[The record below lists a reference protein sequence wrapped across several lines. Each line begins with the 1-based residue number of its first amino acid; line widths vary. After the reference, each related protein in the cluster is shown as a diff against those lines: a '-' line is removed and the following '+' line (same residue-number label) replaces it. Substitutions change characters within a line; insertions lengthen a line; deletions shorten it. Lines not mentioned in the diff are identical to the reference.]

1 MSDTPLRLRPIGE
14 HAQLV
19 RERLGTLAGAELV
32 DEPERAELIVMTPED
47 LAELIEDTEATAAYR
62 RTLGQETVP
71 HQVVCRLLAGENAVR
86 VWREHRGR
94 SLRQLAERAGIGIG
108 YLSQIENGER
118 KGTVET
124 LKKIAAA
131 LDVDLDDL
139 T

>member
-1 MSDTPLRLRPIGE
+1 MSDPLRLRPLGE
-14 HAQLV
+14 HAALV
-19 RERLGTLAGAELV
+19 RDRLNALTGAELV
-32 DEPERAELIVMTPED
+32 DDPDRAELVVMTPDD
-47 LAELIEDTEATAAYR
+47 LAELIEDAAATAAFHGSRDQVY
-62 RTLGQETVP
+62 VP
-71 HQVVCRLLAGENAVR
+71 IGVIDRLIAGENPVR
-86 VWREHRGR
+86 VWREHRGH
-94 SLRQLAERAGIGIG
+94 SLRQLAERAAIGIG

>member
-1 MSDTPLRLRPIGE
+1 MSDPLRLRPLGD
-14 HAQLV
+14 HAALV
-19 RERLGTLAGAELV
+19 RDRLAALTGAELV
-32 DEPERAELIVMTPED
+32 DDPDRAEFVVMTPED
-47 LAELIEDTEATAAYR
+47 LTELIEDAAATAAYH
-62 RTLGQETVP
+62 RTRDRECVP
-71 HQVVCRLLAGENAVR
+71 IGVVDRLIAGENPVR
-86 VWREHRGR
+86 VWRRYRGH
-94 SLRQLAERAGIGIG
+94 SLRHLAERAGIGVG